1 MNTKILTGLLLLAFI
16 LVLTGC
22 QAQSCPVLP
31 ENLDGADDNATE
43 AESIDTGGALT
54 LSQMDGLEHY
64 ENANYGFAMSYPSDW
79 TAQEPDPNA
88 LGIVTGFLAPGEDF
102 DDPLD
107 YVTVQIEKLP
117 SDQTISLD
125 YYTQMVLSNLNS
137 SYPDFQSLAEGDM
150 QLSDQPAHVLA
161 YTVTVDQVP
170 YQVLLAYTILNDKA
184 YILTYNA
191 LAGRYSQYEDDA
203 KEMINSFEYL

>member
-16 LVLTGC
+16 LVLAGC

-31 ENLDGADDNATE
+31 ENSGEVYDNVTE
-43 AESIDTGGALT
+43 EEPVDTSGALT
-54 LSQMDGLEHY
+54 LSEMDGYELY
-64 ENANYGFAMSYPSDW
+64 ENANYGFAMTYPSDW
-79 TAQEPDPNA
+79 IAQESDSNE
-88 LGIVTGFLAPGEDF
+88 LGIVVGFLAPGEDF

-107 YVTVQIEKLP
+107 YVTAQIEKLP
-117 SDQTISLD
+117 SDQTVSLD
-125 YYTQMVLSNLNS
+125 YYTLVVLDNLKR
-137 SYPDFQSLAEGDM
+137 SYPDFQSLGEGDI

-170 YQVLLAYTILNDKA
+170 YQVLLAYTILDDKA

-191 LAGRYSQYEDDA
+191 LEDSYSQYEDDA
-203 KEMINSFEYL
+203 KEMINSFEFL